1 MCILLYY
8 YLGLLTRQAYTQKR
22 PKALLKL
29 WSSSSSLL
37 LESGNFPFHAHMF
50 GTKTFH
56 TQFVIMLKIVKSN
69 NLLLQATSENGGWIT
84 SSELSVRVHPND
96 RNKMI
101 SCYAVNQELGE
112 TIQKSHMVSILCKSI
127 FLYWY
132 KVR

>member
-1 MCILLYY
+1 
-8 YLGLLTRQAYTQKR
+8 
-22 PKALLKL
+22 
-29 WSSSSSLL
+29 
-37 LESGNFPFHAHMF
+37 MF